1 MTDKKL
7 KFKQYLEKFPD
18 CPSAD
23 FIEVERAAYRWTNN
37 PLSVND
43 FIPINLISEP
53 PPRML
58 DDSDRMCLAYGLSMF
73 DTLLN
78 SLSKYQKEHNKRR
91 PHQREQFKQD
101 KGSHISLI
109 KLTKDDGIADI
120 PNDRNYGHFT
130 FHEHSKTNLQAKIL
144 TFYNIVRIGGLSYFE
159 GPLLSLF
166 EELNSGHFY
175 VFDWVDRDHK
185 FNRWII
191 YRVSPKYLL
200 QFLRGKLSHLKL
212 FANRPNGTVYFTN
225 IDSHNKPF
233 FNYDVFQIENL
244 PDSYIPNDDNF
255 FEQSDCNTFEKIVSI
270 VGNTLSKQKYENEY
284 PKNYLV
290 SLLKHKETKPIYYN
304 KVHSGLRTIRDHN
317 LITRSKSFN
326 LEEVNDLNSNN
337 VEYTKFATYSNS
349 KKPEPI
355 KRREYANQYN

>member
-78 SLSKYQKEHNKRR
+78 SLSKFQKEHNKRR

-130 FHEHSKTNLQAKIL
+130 FHEYSKTNLQAKIL
-144 TFYNIVRIGGLSYFE
+144 TFYNIFKENGE
-159 GPLLSLF
+159 
-166 EELNSGHFY
+166 
-175 VFDWVDRDHK
+175 
-185 FNRWII
+185 FN
-191 YRVSPKYLL
+191 V
-200 QFLRGKLSHLKL
+200 Q
-212 FANRPNGTVYFTN
+212 
-225 IDSHNKPF
+225 
-233 FNYDVFQIENL
+233 
-244 PDSYIPNDDNF
+244 
-255 FEQSDCNTFEKIVSI
+255 
-270 VGNTLSKQKYENEY
+270 
-284 PKNYLV
+284 
-290 SLLKHKETKPIYYN
+290 
-304 KVHSGLRTIRDHN
+304 
-317 LITRSKSFN
+317 
-326 LEEVNDLNSNN
+326 
-337 VEYTKFATYSNS
+337 
-349 KKPEPI
+349 
-355 KRREYANQYN
+355 